1 MGSWKGPRGGD
12 KPSGPALFT
21 PPPQARARARGVEP
35 PSRPGSRLRGLRGCW
50 GSRPAWL
57 LGLPNVFSLG
67 LVGPSCGAS
76 TAPSSGPRCLSRGK
90 AGGSTPQVPEA
101 RWRGSASVLP
111 AALPKQPPWPQGH
124 LRGWHCPLSPPSC
137 LQLPPPSG
145 MAPCFPPLPLAA
157 SRAVGREELRTWRT
171 GGSGPALLSGG
182 PVCIPWCSLSA
193 ADVPPQLGADARVH
207 VCACLSDV

>member
-76 TAPSSGPRCLSRGK
+76 PAPSSGPRCLSRGK

-124 LRGWHCPLSPPSC
+124 LRGWHCPPSPPSC
-137 LQLPPPSG
+137 LQLPPLLLAWPRAFHPSLWQLAG
-145 MAPCFPPLPLAA
+145 PL
-157 SRAVGREELRTWRT
+157 VGR
-171 GGSGPALLSGG
+171 SCGPGG
-182 PVCIPWCSLSA
+182 PGAQALPSSQEGPYA
-193 ADVPPQLGADARVH
+193 FLGA
-207 VCACLSDV
+207 L